1 MSTTQHLS
9 ITDCHDAEAHTSH
22 PNIPQC
28 RALCCAYSSPSACVG
43 LISPRNSTQRLL
55 HSLTLV
61 TKLGLGN
68 SNPILPGWN
77 PDPTILR
84 VGDDYFISTS
94 TFEYFPG
101 HPIYHSKNLVDWTL
115 VGHALNRPSQ
125 LHLYGTP
132 SDAGRLPDLLRPD
145 FGGIHSDWNN
155 YSISEGLWA
164 PGLRHHAGVSYL
176 TSTARYVYS
185 CKCSVPQ
192 KTRSHRLSP
201 S

>member
-28 RALCCAYSSPSACVG
+28 RAQCRAYSSPSACVG

-55 HSLTLV
+55 HSLTSV
-61 TKLGLGN
+61 AKLALGN

-94 TFEYFPG
+94 TFEYVGESEKRQSDFSMTDTRPALDQ
-101 HPIYHSKNLVDWTL
+101 SLVNSGAASYLFRSDPSAR
-115 VGHALNRPSQ
+115 VSQ
-125 LHLYGTP
+125 LQE
-132 SDAGRLPDLLRPD
+132 
-145 FGGIHSDWNN
+145 W
-155 YSISEGLWA
+155 
-164 PGLRHHAGVSYL
+164 
-176 TSTARYVYS
+176 
-185 CKCSVPQ
+185 
-192 KTRSHRLSP
+192 
-201 S
+201 